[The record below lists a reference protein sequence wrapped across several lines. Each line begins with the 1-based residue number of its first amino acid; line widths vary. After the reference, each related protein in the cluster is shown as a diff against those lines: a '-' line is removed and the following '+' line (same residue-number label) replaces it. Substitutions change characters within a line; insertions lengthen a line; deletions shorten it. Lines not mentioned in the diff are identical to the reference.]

1 VISADEYQWLASVDA
16 TEAWSF
22 LWTNAHSQRKR
33 PATAKLPPVF
43 ATLHPSQQ
51 QLLEEQL
58 AFAMG
63 SAKRKVIDPARWRW
77 TQRLLEQASDE
88 WTAAETANDFPMG
101 QPVIDICSGAG
112 VDTVALSRRM
122 LGAAIT
128 STEPLRSTDTPAD
141 LVVPVDASSIA
152 CSLTALNSRNNGFLV
167 QPMES
172 RFEDMTLREDVWLHM
187 DPDRRADG
195 HKHIQLQQMQPAW
208 DSIATALYRCKGASI
223 KIAPGFQTTQGF
235 EWGACGPPDARR
247 WLSRDGSVRQQRLYW
262 RLPRW
267 GSGKRIV
274 SLQRSDG
281 LWIHEQFSE
290 NEITG
295 NEVFRHF
302 DSGTWHAGSYEHG
315 STHFLDDDF
324 TRLQLG
330 NYVADQDPVLRAA
343 QCSSALARR
352 LGARVLGNEFGY
364 FHAPSILEHP
374 MLRWFRV
381 HEILPLDRKKLK
393 AYTRSVDTKRW
404 ELKSRNID
412 IDLVKLQREL
422 ITNKS
427 ASEVRWLL
435 LTKIGPKHVAIA
447 AEEVKG

>member
-1 VISADEYQWLASVDA
+1 MISVDDYHWLASVDA

-22 LWTNAHSQRKR
+22 LWADAHTQGKR
-33 PATAKLPPVF
+33 SATAKSTPVF
-43 ATLHPSQQ
+43 ARLRPSQQ
-51 QLLEEQL
+51 LLLEEQV

-63 SAKRKVIDPARWRW
+63 SAKRKVLEPERWRW

-88 WTAAETANDFPMG
+88 WTAAETANDFPLG
-101 QPVIDICSGAG
+101 QPVIDVCSGAG
-112 VDTVALSRRM
+112 VDTVALCRRM
-122 LGAAIT
+122 LSASNISSEHLHTTGL
-128 STEPLRSTDTPAD
+128 STD
-141 LVVPVDASSIA
+141 LVVPVDASGIA

-167 QPMES
+167 HPIES
-172 RFEDMTLREDVWLHM
+172 KFEDISLSEDSWLHM

-195 HKHIQLQQMQPAW
+195 HRHVQLQQMQPAW
-208 DSIATALYRCKGASI
+208 ESIAATLCRCKGASI

-235 EWGACGPPDARR
+235 EWGKCGPPDARR

-267 GSGKRIV
+267 GNGKRIV
-274 SLQRSDG
+274 SLQRNDG
-281 LWIHEQFSE
+281 HWIHEQFSE
-290 NEITG
+290 TEITG
-295 NEVFRHF
+295 SEVYRQLDFGNWNA
-302 DSGTWHAGSYEHG
+302 DSYDNL
-315 STHFLDDDF
+315 STNLIDDDF

-330 NYVADQDPVLRAA
+330 SYVADQDPVLRAA

-352 LGARVLGNEFGY
+352 IGARILGNEFGY
-364 FHAPSILEHP
+364 FHASSILEHP

-447 AEEVKG
+447 AEEAKR